1 MGFEVG
7 SGTSRRSC
15 PLWVCVSAVAI
26 LVLASG
32 CAAGSNPMVGTPAA
46 DGETAGF
53 FLGLWHGFIMPFAFV
68 ASLFLDDVSIYEV
81 HNSGGWYN
89 LGYLIGLAGILGGGG
104 SAAAYDS
111 GDGEDEDSR

>member
-15 PLWVCVSAVAI
+15 PLLVCVSAVAM

-32 CAAGSNPMVGTPAA
+32 CAAGSNPMVGAPAA

-81 HNSGGWYN
+81 HNSGAGTT
-89 LGYLIGLAGILGGGG
+89 LVTSSGLPAFLV
-104 SAAAYDS
+104 AEALQQRTTREMATT
-111 GDGEDEDSR
+111 RF